1 MVEGK
6 RAAFWAVR
14 KLGRRAILQGRKDET
29 NGMGFWIFCW
39 PPGEPNV
46 LMFEVRLADEEFDN
60 CKGQIWQ

>member
-6 RAAFWAVR
+6 RAAFWTVR

-29 NGMGFWIFCW
+29 DGMGFWIFCW

-46 LMFEVRLADEEFDN
+46 LMLGEIGR
-60 CKGQIWQ
+60 